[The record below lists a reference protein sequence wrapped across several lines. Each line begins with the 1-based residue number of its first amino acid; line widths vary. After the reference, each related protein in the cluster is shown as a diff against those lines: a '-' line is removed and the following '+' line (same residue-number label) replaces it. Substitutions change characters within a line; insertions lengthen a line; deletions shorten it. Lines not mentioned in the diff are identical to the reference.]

1 MGEEQGIPYLAM
13 PLLHG
18 QTLSERLQQGPPLAN
33 AEVLRIGREIALG
46 LAAAQACGLIHRDIK
61 PANVWLEEGTGRVK
75 ILDFGLARAANET
88 ARLTQDGSILGTPA
102 FMSPEQ
108 ASRSG
113 ALDHRSDLFSLGSVL
128 YRMVTGR
135 LAFPAESL
143 AELLLAL
150 VQDNPIAPRQLNPR
164 IPPALDEL
172 ILRLLAKDPAARP
185 QSAQAVVETIRR
197 LEQAAVPGAWDR
209 LDLKVQ
215 VEVEDEG
222 TLAPRPRNRKR
233 FPSRLRPWSSS
244 QDSRRDRPGC
254 CPGFSTPPATGA
266 S

>member
-1 MGEEQGIPYLAM
+1 M
-13 PLLHG
+13 
-18 QTLSERLQQGPPLAN
+18 
-33 AEVLRIGREIALG
+33 G
-46 LAAAQACGLIHRDIK
+46 LAAAHACGLVHRDIK

-102 FMSPEQ
+102 YMSPEQ
-108 ASRSG
+108 ASSSG
-113 ALDHRSDLFSLGSVL
+113 ELDHRSDLFSLGSVL

-172 ILRLLAKDPAARP
+172 ILGLLAKDPAARP

-197 LEQAAVPGAWDR
+197 LEQAAVPGAWDG

-215 VEVEDEG
+215 VEDEG
-222 TLAPRPRNRKR
+222 TLSPRPRKR
-233 FPSRLRPWSSS
+233 FPVAADGPGRHRRTRGGIGPAVAP
-244 QDSRRDRPGC
+244 DSRRRRQL
-254 CPGFSTPPATGA
+254 GA